1 MRQYQV
7 IPRVYELMIILN
19 PDVTDEELGPALD
32 EVTRYIE
39 DAGATLEA
47 LNTAS
52 PWGRRRLAYSIRF
65 NGRDVRDGYYSLY
78 HFTSD
83 PAQVAEVEREL
94 KLDTRVMRYIV
105 TRSTPE
111 AAEANKPAADEEPAA
126 TGEAAASG
134 PSEGSAEITPTP
146 ESVPVVTGDVS
157 GTEDTPDDP
166 ALARSDEPMPTA
178 EADPTDTS
186 IVAAGAVTATD
197 TGTETEPEV
206 AAAADDAG
214 PDAVAPGDAQ
224 IADGDTATGD
234 GETPG
239 SRNPDSPEEA

>member
-19 PDVTDEELGPALD
+19 PDVTDEELEPALD

-47 LNTAS
+47 LNTTS

-65 NGRDVRDGYYSLY
+65 NGRDVRDGYYALY

-83 PAQVAEVEREL
+83 PSQVVEVEREL

-111 AAEANKPAADEEPAA
+111 AAEANQPTPEPEPDPAAAPAA
-126 TGEAAASG
+126 EAG
-134 PSEGSAEITPTP
+134 AEITPTADTT
-146 ESVPVVTGDVS
+146 PVVTDELT

-186 IVAAGAVTATD
+186 VVVPGAIAAAEAELVTAAGEVDSSVVPSDGDATD
-197 TGTETEPEV
+197 APTSDTGE
-206 AAAADDAG
+206 
-214 PDAVAPGDAQ
+214 
-224 IADGDTATGD
+224 ATGPNTTD
-234 GETPG
+234 T
-239 SRNPDSPEEA
+239 PEEA

>member
-1 MRQYQV
+1 MRQYPV

-94 KLDTRVMRYIV
+94 KLDTRVMRYIM

-111 AAEANKPAADEEPAA
+111 AAEANKPAPDDEPEA
-126 TGEAAASG
+126 TVGEAAG
-134 PSEGSAEITPTP
+134 TGSAEITPTP
-146 ESVPVVTGDVS
+146 ETVPVVTGDVS
-157 GTEDTPDDP
+157 GTEDSPDDP

-178 EADPTDTS
+178 EANPTDTS
-186 IVAAGAVTATD
+186 IVAMGEVGAPATAPD
-197 TGTETEPEV
+197 TGQEVV
-206 AAAADDAG
+206 AAVEDTGADTVASDVSEG
-214 PDAVAPGDAQ
+214 TEGTTTSRDETPVAPDSDA
-224 IADGDTATGD
+224 
-234 GETPG
+234 
-239 SRNPDSPEEA
+239 PEEA

>member
-1 MRQYQV
+1 
-7 IPRVYELMIILN
+7 MIILN

-83 PAQVAEVEREL
+83 PTQVAEVEREL
-94 KLDTRVMRYIV
+94 KLDTRVMRYIM

-111 AAEANKPAADEEPAA
+111 AAEANKPAPDDEPEA
-126 TGEAAASG
+126 TAGEAAG
-134 PSEGSAEITPTP
+134 TGSAEITPTP
-146 ESVPVVTGDVS
+146 ETVPVVTGDVS
-157 GTEDTPDDP
+157 GIEDTPDDP

-178 EADPTDTS
+178 EANPTDTS
-186 IVAAGAVTATD
+186 IVAASAVATTD
-197 TGTETEPEV
+197 NATRTEPEV
-206 AAAADDAG
+206 ATAADDAG
-214 PDAVAPGDAQ
+214 SNAVAPTIAQ
-224 IADGDTATGD
+224 TTEGDTAIGD

-239 SRNPDSPEEA
+239 SPNPDSPEEA

>member
-19 PDVTDEELGPALD
+19 PDVTDEELEPALD

-47 LNTAS
+47 LNTTS

-65 NGRDVRDGYYSLY
+65 NGRDVRDGYYALY

-83 PAQVAEVEREL
+83 PSQVVEVEREL

-111 AAEANKPAADEEPAA
+111 AAEANQ
-126 TGEAAASG
+126 
-134 PSEGSAEITPTP
+134 PTP
-146 ESVPVVTGDVS
+146 EPEPDPAAAPAAEAGAEIIPTADTTPVVTDELT

-186 IVAAGAVTATD
+186 VVVPGAIAAAEAELVTAAG
-197 TGTETEPEV
+197 EV
-206 AAAADDAG
+206 DSSVV
-214 PDAVAPGDAQ
+214 P
-224 IADGDTATGD
+224 ADGDATD
-234 GETPG
+234 APTSDTGEAIGPNTT
-239 SRNPDSPEEA
+239 DTPEEA